1 MGLEHWDANRKKWV
15 LYRTEAEHSE
25 DCAKY
30 PFESIP
36 RRVFLDTNVVNL
48 LVKRSEHVFEQVP
61 IPVDVDR
68 TVAEDIEALMHVFA
82 VSARASWDI
91 LASRKTL
98 DEIEKTRD
106 PSIRMDLVD
115 YAIHLVIPQSE
126 DSAFAM
132 RLGRLLVDAPFTS
145 ALPDLADRELVGNA
159 IGFRCD
165 VFCTCDRSTI
175 VSKRKHLRQLP
186 LRIMKPAEW
195 WAHVKPWAGRWC

>member
-1 MGLEHWDANRKKWV
+1 VAWPRLDAESINGPGALGRKPKKWV

-82 VSARASWDI
+82 VSAR
-91 LASRKTL
+91 
-98 DEIEKTRD
+98 
-106 PSIRMDLVD
+106 
-115 YAIHLVIPQSE
+115 
-126 DSAFAM
+126 
-132 RLGRLLVDAPFTS
+132 
-145 ALPDLADRELVGNA
+145 
-159 IGFRCD
+159 
-165 VFCTCDRSTI
+165 
-175 VSKRKHLRQLP
+175 
-186 LRIMKPAEW
+186 
-195 WAHVKPWAGRWC
+195 